1 MKNTKLSESMPNLR
15 LISIIFGIK
24 INTAKGFKL
33 AKTIL
38 ENIYTK
44 ELI

>member
-1 MKNTKLSESMPNLR
+1 MNIKLSEALPNLR
-15 LISIIFGIK
+15 LISLVFGIK
-24 INTAKGFKL
+24 LNTTRGFKL